1 MAGRAIIVS
10 FAGRAILQAK
20 EVDQGYD
27 GVAFW
32 IRPW

>member
-1 MAGRAIIVS
+1 MAGRAIIMS
-10 FAGRAILQAK
+10 FAERAIIQAK